1 VKRIIFLIIAVLLFA
16 GIQFLVNCSNPLE
29 DVNGSNPSPPGP
41 IVEIDTL
48 YIIDTVFDGDTV
60 LVIDT
65 TIVIDTLVVADTV
78 VVIDTAIVIDTL
90 VVADTVVVIDTTIVI
105 DTLVVADTVVVIDTN
120 TVFDTVFIN
129 DTVFVVDTTVIID
142 TVIVVEPGPS
152 NVVCATISTNQPE
165 IVWMLRYDPGT
176 YLLEFDASLE
186 SDHPAQSLTVDI
198 DGREYQWTP
207 AENPELILE
216 TDLEE
221 QTLIRIVPLKPPSL
235 GHSVHICLNIT
246 ELEE

>member
-1 VKRIIFLIIAVLLFA
+1 MKRLIFLIIAVLLFA

-29 DVNGSNPSPPGP
+29 DVNGSSPSPPGP
-41 IVEIDTL
+41 IVEIDTV
-48 YIIDTVFDGDTV
+48 YIIDTVFDGDTI
-60 LVIDT
+60 L
-65 TIVIDTLVVADTV
+65 
-78 VVIDTAIVIDTL
+78 
-90 VVADTVVVIDTTIVI
+90 
-105 DTLVVADTVVVIDTN
+105 VIDTN

-186 SDHPAQSLTVDI
+186 SDHPTQSLTVEI

-216 TDLEE
+216 MDLGE

-235 GHSVHICLNIT
+235 GHSVHICLKMT

>member
-1 VKRIIFLIIAVLLFA
+1 VKRLIFLIIAALLFA

-78 VVIDTAIVIDTL
+78 I
-90 VVADTVVVIDTTIVI
+90 
-105 DTLVVADTVVVIDTN
+105 VIDTN
-120 TVFDTVFIN
+120 TVFDTIFIN
-129 DTVFVVDTTVIID
+129 DTVFVIDTTVIID

-186 SDHPAQSLTVDI
+186 SDHPTQSLTVEI
-198 DGREYQWTP
+198 DGQKYQWTP

-216 TDLEE
+216 RDLDE